1 MTLLLFILGLIVL
14 MFFEYQE
21 YKTLFTPFG
30 VILIPIA
37 LISLYVNLIGVQR
50 GFKAVTSD
58 SLIFLSLN
66 LFAIWLAGQL
76 IFFANFKKFNITKD
90 FENVKGFV
98 QKNAKTLLIIMWVA
112 IFGGFFRLFSFVRQ
126 YGVNMFG
133 TKIFEEAYGRGVF
146 AHLTLLGY
154 PSFILLTSLFPKN
167 LNKKVL
173 FTSILLMGFVL
184 LVSGVKYQ
192 LILPVISIFL
202 IYFFIGHKRKI
213 LYFRIILLG
222 FVLLVIFFG
231 SYLFTFS
238 VRSGISVVASVWPFL
253 IRHFEDYLLAGPIAL
268 GGYLSNYKQIFSFK
282 DLFTV
287 PLNIYKWLAGMGN
300 FSTVLWTQLYV
311 DISQTVTVNV
321 RTMFGAFYLAVGYWG
336 SVFFSLILGF
346 ISYLL
351 YFIAFRSKKVGWV
364 LLNSWMLAVLSLSFF
379 GIQFHLL
386 AVWEVAFYSLLIPVL
401 CFILGEVFSKSQ
413 RRFG

>member
-1 MTLLLFILGLIVL
+1 MTLLLFILGSIVL

-50 GFKAVTSD
+50 GFKPVTSD

-66 LFAIWLAGQL
+66 LFVIWLAGQL
-76 IFFANFKKFNITKD
+76 IFFANFKKFIIKKD

-126 YGVNMFG
+126 YGVNMVG
-133 TKIFEEAYGRGVF
+133 TKTFEAAYGKGIF
-146 AHLTLLGY
+146 AHLTILGY

-173 FTSILLMGFVL
+173 FISILLMGFVL
-184 LVSGVKYQ
+184 LVSGVKYH

-202 IYFFIGHKRKI
+202 IYSFIGHERKI
-213 LYFRIILLG
+213 LPRRIIFLG
-222 FVLLVIFFG
+222 FLLVTIFLG
-231 SYLFTFS
+231 SYLVAFS
-238 VRSGISVVASVWPFL
+238 ARYGISVVTRVLLYL
-253 IRHFEDYLLAGPIAL
+253 ISHLEDYILAGPIAL
-268 GGYLSNYKQIFSFK
+268 GVYLSNYNQIFK
-282 DLFTV
+282 TIDLFTV
-287 PLNIYKWLAGMGN
+287 PLNIYNWLSGVKDI
-300 FSTVLWTQLYV
+300 SKVLWTQPFV
-311 DISQTVTVNV
+311 DISQTKTANV
-321 RTMFGAFYLAVGYWG
+321 GTMFGTLYLAVGYWG

-351 YFIAFRSKKVGWV
+351 YFIAFRSKKVVWM

-379 GIQFHLL
+379 GFHFHLIL
-386 AVWEVAFYSLLIPVL
+386 VWEVAFYSLLIPIL
-401 CFILGEVFSKSQ
+401 CFILNEVFFKIQ
-413 RRFG
+413 RRFE

>member
-1 MTLLLFILGLIVL
+1 MTLLLFILGSIVL

-50 GFKAVTSD
+50 GFKPVTSD

-66 LFAIWLAGQL
+66 LFVIWLAGQL
-76 IFFANFKKFNITKD
+76 IFFANFKKFSITKD

-126 YGVNMFG
+126 YGVNMVG
-133 TKIFEEAYGRGVF
+133 TKTFEAAYGKGIF

-173 FTSILLMGFVL
+173 FISILLMVFVL

-202 IYFFIGHKRKI
+202 IYSFIGHERKI
-213 LYFRIILLG
+213 LSRRIIFFG
-222 FVLLVIFFG
+222 FLLVAIFFG
-231 SYLFTFS
+231 SYLVAFS
-238 VRSGISVVASVWPFL
+238 ARYGISVVTRVWLYL
-253 IRHFEDYLLAGPIAL
+253 ISHLEDYILAGPIAL
-268 GGYLSNYKQIFSFK
+268 GMYLSNYNQIFK
-282 DLFTV
+282 TIDLFTV
-287 PLNIYKWLAGMGN
+287 PLNIYNWLSGVKDI
-300 FSTVLWTQLYV
+300 SKVLWTQPYV
-311 DISQTVTVNV
+311 DISQTETANV
-321 RTMFGAFYLAVGYWG
+321 GTMFSTLYLAVGYWG

-351 YFIAFRSKKVGWV
+351 YFIAFRSKKVVWM

-379 GIQFHLL
+379 GFHFHLIL
-386 AVWEVAFYSLLIPVL
+386 VWEVAFYSLLIPIL
-401 CFILGEVFSKSQ
+401 CFILNEVFSKIQ
-413 RRFG
+413 RRFE